1 MKFLFETHL
10 AAIESKLAIC
20 TMVEI
25 DRQKV
30 TIGKQCPLKIRIS
43 SWSNRMR
50 KSTERLSHD
59 LGT

>member
-25 DRQKV
+25 DQQKV
-30 TIGKQCPLKIRIS
+30 TIGK
-43 SWSNRMR
+43 
-50 KSTERLSHD
+50 
-59 LGT
+59 